1 MQEPQMLFAEAS
13 NFFRVHYD
21 VYGH

>member
-1 MQEPQMLFAEAS
+1 MQELQMLFAEAS
-13 NFFRVHYD
+13 NFFQVHYD